1 MGQKVNPI
9 GLRLGI
15 IRNWDARWFSEKEY
29 TKLLHEDLDIRQ
41 RIIKGLEDAAISR
54 VEIDRSANNVIVTI
68 HTARPGIIIGRNGAR
83 IEELRK
89 SLEALTGKRV
99 RVNIHEIRRPEA
111 DAYLIARSIAEQ
123 IQRRVAY
130 KRAMKQA
137 VLRAIQPQHGLGV
150 KGIKIT
156 IAGRLGGAE
165 MSRREREVA
174 GKVPL
179 HTLRA
184 DIDYGRIDAQTTY
197 GTIGIKVWVYNGEIL
212 PARRIVETSSAA
224 PIESPAGEG

>member
-1 MGQKVNPI
+1 LGQKVNPI

-29 TKLLHEDLDIRQ
+29 TKLLHEDLDIRKM
-41 RIIKGLEDAAISR
+41 IANGLADAAIAR
-54 VEIDRSANNVIVTI
+54 VEIDRSANNVIVTV

-89 SLEALTGKRV
+89 NLETLSGKRV
-99 RVNIHEIRRPEA
+99 RVNIQEIRHPEA
-111 DAYLIARSIAEQ
+111 NAYLIARSIAEQ

-137 VLRAIQPQHGLGV
+137 VLRAFQPQHGVGV

-156 IAGRLGGAE
+156 LAGRLGGAE
-165 MSRREREVA
+165 MSRRERKVA

-184 DIDYGRIDAQTTY
+184 DIDYGHIDAHTTF
-197 GTIGIKVWVYNGEIL
+197 GAIGIKVWVYNGEIL
-212 PARRIVETSSAA
+212 PVRRVAEVSAPAPVETVV
-224 PIESPAGEG
+224 GEG